1 MPRRCSR
8 RRSQV
13 LGLYPCRLCPAGESP
28 SLLRLWNAL
37 LVLAGFLGHGG
48 RLALGGRS
56 PRRNPALLA
65 GAAAA
70 RPARA
75 DRIDGA
81 RGCRRRGSRERSIQ
95 PSAEAPT
102 LYGRALCGWAGGS
115 SSFRLDSRAT
125 EPLALLGRSIGQEGR
140 GYDPPRRGLP
150 QPPCRLII
158 GSCRGAMPVLPP
170 TGMASLQVGAPATSN
185 TSGARRPPHGRP
197 RNHEILLC
205 RACWP
210 ASTSRSIVGRIARS
224 E

>member
-1 MPRRCSR
+1 MAADSGLRSR
-8 RRSQV
+8 
-13 LGLYPCRLCPAGESP
+13 PAGESP

-37 LVLAGFLGHGG
+37 LALAGFLGHGG

-81 RGCRRRGSRERSIQ
+81 RGCRRRGSRECSIQ

-140 GYDPPRRGLP
+140 WYDPPRRGLP
-150 QPPCRLII
+150 QPPRRPII
-158 GSCRGAMPVLPP
+158 GSCRSAMPVLPP

-224 E
+224 G

>member
-37 LVLAGFLGHGG
+37 LALAGFLGHGG

-65 GAAAA
+65 GAAA
-70 RPARA
+70 
-75 DRIDGA
+75 
-81 RGCRRRGSRERSIQ
+81 
-95 PSAEAPT
+95 
-102 LYGRALCGWAGGS
+102 
-115 SSFRLDSRAT
+115 
-125 EPLALLGRSIGQEGR
+125 
-140 GYDPPRRGLP
+140 
-150 QPPCRLII
+150 
-158 GSCRGAMPVLPP
+158 
-170 TGMASLQVGAPATSN
+170 
-185 TSGARRPPHGRP
+185 ARRPPHGRP

-224 E
+224 G

>member
-8 RRSQV
+8 PRSQV

-37 LVLAGFLGHGG
+37 LALAGFLGHGG

-81 RGCRRRGSRERSIQ
+81 RGCRRRGSRECSIQ
-95 PSAEAPT
+95 PSADAPS

-140 GYDPPRRGLP
+140 WYDPPRRGLP
-150 QPPCRLII
+150 STTMPPDYRIVPERHA
-158 GSCRGAMPVLPP
+158 GSPP
-170 TGMASLQVGAPATSN
+170 NRHGLAPS
-185 TSGARRPPHGRP
+185 GRP
-197 RNHEILLC
+197 SYFEHLGC
-205 RACWP
+205 TP
-210 ASTSRSIVGRIARS
+210 STAWATA
-224 E
+224 

>member
-37 LVLAGFLGHGG
+37 LALAGFLGHGG

-75 DRIDGA
+75 IGLMVLGGVAGGDRGSA
-81 RGCRRRGSRERSIQ
+81 LFSLRRRRLVFMAAL
-95 PSAEAPT
+95 SA
-102 LYGRALCGWAGGS
+102 AG
-115 SSFRLDSRAT
+115 L
-125 EPLALLGRSIGQEGR
+125 
-140 GYDPPRRGLP
+140 
-150 QPPCRLII
+150 
-158 GSCRGAMPVLPP
+158 
-170 TGMASLQVGAPATSN
+170 VGAAVLGWT
-185 TSGARRPPHGRP
+185 AERRNR
-197 RNHEILLC
+197 
-205 RACWP
+205 
-210 ASTSRSIVGRIARS
+210 
-224 E
+224 

>member
-1 MPRRCSR
+1 MPRR
-8 RRSQV
+8 
-13 LGLYPCRLCPAGESP
+13 
-28 SLLRLWNAL
+28 LRLWNAL
-37 LVLAGFLGHGG
+37 LALAGFLGHGG

-81 RGCRRRGSRERSIQ
+81 RGCHRRGSRECSIQ

-140 GYDPPRRGLP
+140 WYDPPRRGLP
-150 QPPCRLII
+150 STTMPPDYRIVPGRHA
-158 GSCRGAMPVLPP
+158 GSPP
-170 TGMASLQVGAPATSN
+170 NRHGLAPSGRPATSN

-224 E
+224 G